1 MYPVEEGK
9 MTDPPQPSAALV
21 QKKRRP
27 RSVTFAAT
35 LQLLLALTFLISTI
49 VSYLY
54 GPDAQA
60 AAEAQVVSQG
70 YPAAVL
76 TQNNVRFKEGRI
88 QFALPIAI
96 VLALAALALLNLA
109 GNRVGRIL
117 SWIFHPIMLIGGGY
131 IIAGQV
137 FTAQFLESAF
147 KNSGNATLENINVQ
161 AVVDAAAQ
169 AFPTWLP
176 YLLDAKFAL
185 ATLGS
190 LLIIILL
197 AVPAAKTYFR
207 KGEP

>member
-1 MYPVEEGK
+1 
-9 MTDPPQPSAALV
+9 
-21 QKKRRP
+21 
-27 RSVTFAAT
+27 
-35 LQLLLALTFLISTI
+35 
-49 VSYLY
+49 
-54 GPDAQA
+54 
-60 AAEAQVVSQG
+60 
-70 YPAAVL
+70 L
-76 TQNNVRFKEGRI
+76 TQNNVRFKEEGI

-96 VLALAALALLNLA
+96 VLTLVALALLNLA
-109 GNRVGRIL
+109 RNRSGRIL
-117 SWIFHPIMLIGGGY
+117 SWIFHPIMFIGGGY

-207 KGEP
+207 KDEP

>member
-1 MYPVEEGK
+1 
-9 MTDPPQPSAALV
+9 MTYLLKPSATLV

-60 AAEAQVVSQG
+60 AAEAQLVSQG

-76 TQNNVRFKEGRI
+76 TQNNVRFKEEGI

-109 GNRVGRIL
+109 GNRIGRIL
-117 SWIFHPIMLIGGGY
+117 SWIFQPIMLIGGGY

-147 KNSGNATLENINVQ
+147 KNSGNAMLKNINVQ
-161 AVVDAAAQ
+161 AVVDAAAH

-190 LLIIILL
+190 LLVSILL

-207 KGEP
+207 KDEP

>member
-9 MTDPPQPSAALV
+9 LTYPPPPGAVLI

-35 LQLLLALTFLISTI
+35 LQLLLALTFLLSTI

-60 AAEAQVVSQG
+60 AAKAQLVSQG

-76 TQNNVRFKEGRI
+76 TQNNVSFKEDGI

-109 GNRVGRIL
+109 GNRVGRIM

-161 AVVDAAAQ
+161 TVVDAAAR
-169 AFPTWLP
+169 AFP
-176 YLLDAKFAL
+176 A
-185 ATLGS
+185 
-190 LLIIILL
+190 
-197 AVPAAKTYFR
+197 
-207 KGEP
+207 